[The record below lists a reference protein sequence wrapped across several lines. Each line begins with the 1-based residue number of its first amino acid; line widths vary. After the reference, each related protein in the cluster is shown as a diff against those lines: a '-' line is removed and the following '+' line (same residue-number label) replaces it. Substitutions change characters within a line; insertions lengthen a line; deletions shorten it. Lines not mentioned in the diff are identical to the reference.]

1 MLDVVR
7 CKILIAGN
15 CIFQRGVAGIV
26 RDVAPSASIAAAFH
40 FADAR
45 ARLHREEFFTAIFD
59 LDGDELTEPASF
71 QTLRADCPR
80 LILGVLS
87 RTASPNASNVLS
99 YLAAGVN
106 GYILE
111 KSGQSE
117 VQRAVRQILSG
128 AIYIPPNVAEPAAR
142 EPEPA
147 RPAWDRQRGDL
158 TPRQDGVLAL
168 LLQGYSNKE
177 IARQLKLS
185 PHTVKIHVSALL
197 RRFSV
202 QKRSGLAA
210 AAAARSERMS
220 YRRADELHPIIGWW
234 PSVTR
239 LCPASAVQVH
249 SSQDDSNHERPPV
262 FLWP

>member
-1 MLDVVR
+1 MLNVAS

-15 CIFQRGVAGIV
+15 CIFQRGVASIV
-26 RDVAPSASIAAAFH
+26 RDIAPSASIAAAFR

-45 ARLHREEFFTAIFD
+45 ARLHRGEFFAAIFD
-59 LDGDELTEPASF
+59 LDGDELTGPASF
-71 QTLRADCPR
+71 RMLRVDCPR

-87 RTASPNASNVLS
+87 RTQGAGAGDILG

-111 KSGQSE
+111 QSGQAE
-117 VQRAVRQILSG
+117 VERAVRQILNG
-128 AIYIPPNVAEPAAR
+128 ALYIPPSVVEPAAC

-147 RPAWDRQRGDL
+147 PPALGRHRCDL
-158 TPRQDGVLAL
+158 TPRQDGVLGL

-177 IARQLKLS
+177 IARRLNLS

-210 AAAARSERMS
+210 ATLRSERTGH
-220 YRRADELHPIIGWW
+220 RGPLG
-234 PSVTR
+234 
-239 LCPASAVQVH
+239 SAPLMQI
-249 SSQDDSNHERPPV
+249 SA
-262 FLWP
+262 